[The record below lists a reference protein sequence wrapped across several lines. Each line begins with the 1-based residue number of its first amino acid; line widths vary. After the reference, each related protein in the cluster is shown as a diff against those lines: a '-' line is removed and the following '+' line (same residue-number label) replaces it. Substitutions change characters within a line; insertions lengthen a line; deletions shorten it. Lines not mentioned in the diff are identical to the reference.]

1 MTVPLPAAVEGRTL
15 RWVRV
20 CVVALVALG
29 FFFRFAGL
37 GSKVFWWDETHTGRA
52 IAGSFWPEILEDIY
66 DGQVLTRDE
75 ILVHQFPREGRTT
88 VTTMR
93 VLVWEDPRQVPLY
106 FVLAR
111 FWVKV
116 FGASTTILRAFSA
129 VLSMICLPL
138 TFLLARE
145 LFGRSLEAWVAVGL
159 VAVSPVHLVYAQEA
173 RQYVLWVDLVLLSSW
188 LLLLAV
194 KRTSERGRPAWLWFV
209 LYTGAIGLTLIT
221 HLLTVLVM
229 AAHLLF
235 VVASERF
242 RLTTAVW
249 LTAAAEL
256 VVTLLFS
263 PWALSILAEA
273 EHRAWIPWAAT
284 DVGFTKWLRMVI
296 GSYARPFFDIDVGI
310 VHLKFIDQ
318 APGVFVL
325 ALVLAGVALLIR
337 WAPRQSRMFLLILG
351 LTCSMPMIAVD
362 LFSGGLRTV
371 VIRYQFPVVI
381 AMQLCVAYVIARL
394 LTSSEQRWRRG
405 GAWTAA
411 VLVVCGILSCVFYWR
426 ADVWWNKASARG
438 LLAATGFIERSSA
451 PLVVSSNSDGH
462 SMGTVMSLAHAS
474 SDRSRFLLVVEP
486 EMPVIPDEFEDVFLW
501 SVSEA
506 MLDRL
511 TDSGW
516 RVQEVDA
523 PDLHRLSRPNVEIA
537 GGSPPAW

>member
-1 MTVPLPAAVEGRTL
+1 MTVQPSAAAEDRVL

-20 CVVALVALG
+20 CAITLVVAGLL
-29 FFFRFAGL
+29 FRFSGL
-37 GSKVFWWDETHTGRA
+37 DSKVFWWDESHTGRA
-52 IAGSFWPEILEDIY
+52 IAGSFWPEILEDVY
-66 DGQVLTRDE
+66 DGQVRTRDE

-145 LFGRSLEAWVAVGL
+145 LFGRSLEGWVAVGL
-159 VAVSPVHLVYAQEA
+159 VAVSPLHLVYAQEA
-173 RQYVLWVDLVLLSSW
+173 RQYILWVDLVLLSCW
-188 LLLLAV
+188 LLLLAL
-194 KRTSERGRPAWLWFV
+194 KHTRERGRPAWLWFA

-242 RLTTAVW
+242 RLTVAVW
-249 LTAAAEL
+249 LTAVAQL
-256 VVTLLFS
+256 VVALLFS

-284 DVGFTKWLRMVI
+284 DVGFTDWLRRVI
-296 GSYARPFFDIDVGI
+296 GSYARPFFDIDIGI
-310 VHLKFIDQ
+310 ADLKFIDQ
-318 APGVFVL
+318 APVIFVL

-337 WAPRQSRMFLLILG
+337 WAPRQSPMFLLILG

-362 LFSGGLRTV
+362 LFFGGLRTV

-394 LTSSEQRWRRG
+394 LTSS
-405 GAWTAA
+405 
-411 VLVVCGILSCVFYWR
+411 
-426 ADVWWNKASARG
+426 
-438 LLAATGFIERSSA
+438 
-451 PLVVSSNSDGH
+451 
-462 SMGTVMSLAHAS
+462 
-474 SDRSRFLLVVEP
+474 
-486 EMPVIPDEFEDVFLW
+486 
-501 SVSEA
+501 
-506 MLDRL
+506 
-511 TDSGW
+511 
-516 RVQEVDA
+516 
-523 PDLHRLSRPNVEIA
+523 
-537 GGSPPAW
+537 